1 MPQPALIFAIG
12 LISLLL
18 VLAKLRTFVNLT
30 PSLVACVMRWKESV
44 NLEESMD
51 LARERDS
58 IYFILILPDVLIA
71 SRYNIFRLDFL
82 DSLSPELSLAITAG
96 IFLLIALIRFAI
108 QLPMGRGRCGER
120 LYKAYLHSFR
130 NFAIVA
136 SVLIM
141 AAAGICS
148 TIGAED
154 GTIAGT
160 ARITIAVCYL
170 IYLIRKAQIFASAN
184 GAFSS
189 FLYLCALELLPTA
202 AVLAA
207 AIVF

>member
-44 NLEESMD
+44 NME

-71 SRYNIFRLDFL
+71 SRYNIFGLDFL

-141 AAAGICS
+141 AVAGICS
-148 TIGAED
+148 TIGVED